1 MLMQRLLYAMLL
13 LAPLSLSA
21 EVLELRYQDFTIW
34 LNTDKRSAIN
44 FHYHL
49 DRDVGNVKRDSR
61 FYLDPE
67 LDRSYQQTEIASGG
81 HSEFGRPL
89 TITYNKN
96 SNLDHFDRGHLVPFN
111 HMDHSLISS
120 HQTNYMTNV
129 LPQAANM
136 NQGAWRRTEEITE
149 CYRDYSSLDVIGGAI
164 WGKQSEYLE
173 IHSIYTPIAF
183 WKVII
188 RQDDAI
194 AWIIPNKNEA
204 VGVSDLDKYL
214 ISIDTL
220 EKRAGVVVP
229 VDPKWKR
236 DIADASSWDTTHCDK
251 HSPKDWRS

>member
-1 MLMQRLLYAMLL
+1 M
-13 LAPLSLSA
+13 
-21 EVLELRYQDFTIW
+21 
-34 LNTDKRSAIN
+34 
-44 FHYHL
+44 
-49 DRDVGNVKRDSR
+49 
-61 FYLDPE
+61 
-67 LDRSYQQTEIASGG
+67 
-81 HSEFGRPL
+81 
-89 TITYNKN
+89 
-96 SNLDHFDRGHLVPFN
+96 PFN

-149 CYRDYSSLDVIGGAI
+149 CYRDYYSLDVIGGAI

-183 WKVII
+183 WKVIL

-204 VGVSDLDKYL
+204 VGVSDLEKYL